1 MDRSLPAVRAE
12 VRQGLGRSDCGVGA
26 GRRFVARLASSYGYC
41 GWRPPPHN
49 GLGRLALPRRIDPEV
64 QRILYLHAGPL
75 GQPAWAVYVSFMDPG
90 NTPAEPKPHLLV
102 IDDDAELCAMLVE
115 YLTPEGFVTSTALSG
130 TEGLEVLGR
139 VPVDLVILDVM
150 LPQRSGFEVLRRI
163 RAVSR
168 VPVIMLTARG
178 EEVDRVVGLELGADD
193 YLAKPF
199 SPRELVARIRAVLR
213 RVPGEAA
220 GHSGVI
226 LWGPLRLDLRAH
238 RAHAGEQDLELTSAE
253 LRILEL
259 LVRADTRT
267 VTRDELMAQ
276 ALGRRLLPTDRS
288 LDTHVS
294 NLRRK
299 IARFTDLVSVQSVR
313 GAGYALTLPAARP
326 ASAAPAD

>member
-1 MDRSLPAVRAE
+1 MEARE
-12 VRQGLGRSDCGVGA
+12 A
-26 GRRFVARLASSYGYC
+26 GGE
-41 GWRPPPHN
+41 
-49 GLGRLALPRRIDPEV
+49 I
-64 QRILYLHAGPL
+64 
-75 GQPAWAVYVSFMDPG
+75 
-90 NTPAEPKPHLLV
+90 KPTLLI
-102 IDDDAELCAMLVE
+102 IDDDRELCAMLAE
-115 YLTPEGFVTSTALSG
+115 YLGPEGFQTLSAAAG
-130 TEGLEVLGR
+130 PAGLELLGR
-139 VPVDLVILDVM
+139 SPVDLVVLDVM
-150 LPQRSGFEVLRRI
+150 LPELSGFEVLRRI

-213 RVPGEAA
+213 RMPGDAQHA
-220 GHSGVI
+220 GGLI
-226 LWGPLRLDLRAH
+226 QWGPLRLDLRAR
-238 RAHAGEQDLELTSAE
+238 RAEIADQDLELTSAE

-267 VTRDELMAQ
+267 VTREELMSQ

-299 IARFTDLVSVQSVR
+299 LMKHTDRVSLQSVR
-313 GAGYALTLPAARP
+313 GSGYALALAPTRA
-326 ASAAPAD
+326 AAPAPPA

>member
-1 MDRSLPAVRAE
+1 
-12 VRQGLGRSDCGVGA
+12 
-26 GRRFVARLASSYGYC
+26 
-41 GWRPPPHN
+41 
-49 GLGRLALPRRIDPEV
+49 
-64 QRILYLHAGPL
+64 
-75 GQPAWAVYVSFMDPG
+75 MDPADA
-90 NTPAEPKPHLLV
+90 TSESKPTLLIV
-102 IDDDAELCAMLVE
+102 DDDQELCAMLAE
-115 YLTPEGFVTSTALSG
+115 YLAPEGFLTLTAGTGTSAL
-130 TEGLEVLGR
+130 EQLGR
-139 VPVDLVILDVM
+139 APLDLVVLDVM
-150 LPQRSGFEVLRRI
+150 LPELSGFEVLRRI

-213 RVPGEAA
+213 RMPGEGQSA
-220 GHSGVI
+220 SGLI
-226 LWGPLRLDLRAH
+226 LWGPLRLDLRAR
-238 RAHAGEQDLELTSAE
+238 RADIADRDLELTSAE

-267 VTRDELMAQ
+267 VTRDELMTQ

-299 IARFTDLVSVQSVR
+299 LMKYTDRVTLQSVR
-313 GAGYALTLPAARP
+313 GSGYALALASTRAP
-326 ASAAPAD
+326 ASQG